1 MNEFKSRFQQTV
13 DSLNAVLDGSSM
25 LLDRLKDVD
34 DPITRGALLADIAA
48 IERQLVLA
56 KSAAE
61 FMP

>member
-1 MNEFKSRFQQTV
+1 
-13 DSLNAVLDGSSM
+13 M

-48 IERQLVLA
+48 IERQLLLA
-56 KSAAE
+56 KSAVE